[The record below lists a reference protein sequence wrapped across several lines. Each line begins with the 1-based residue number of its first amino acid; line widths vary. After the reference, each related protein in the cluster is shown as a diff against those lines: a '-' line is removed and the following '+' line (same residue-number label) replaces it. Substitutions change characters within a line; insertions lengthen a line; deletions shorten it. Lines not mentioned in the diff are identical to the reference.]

1 MEARPL
7 PDLVNGRQ
15 EYEVE
20 AILAHRRY
28 KGKHQYFVKGKD
40 YDSRENTWEPEQ
52 NLTNMEELLN
62 DYKNEEN
69 SETEQPKD
77 IFSYRSN
84 RPP

>member
-1 MEARPL
+1 MI
-7 PDLVNGRQ
+7 Q
-15 EYEVE
+15 E
-20 AILAHRRY
+20 
-28 KGKHQYFVKGKD
+28 K
-40 YDSRENTWEPEQ
+40 NTWEPEQ

-84 RPP
+84 HPP